1 MLLERLQEFGKK
13 IDSEGILKMLRRTD
27 KRYFLRY
34 YIYYYNRILVF
45 LGQDM
50 YYLSFFSETH
60 YVVYVVCPW
69 VRLLVIEIL
78 FTFNVPILLFGV
90 FPFSFSLNREKINQS
105 VGIRNWII
113 ALFSH
118 VYLPGGEKSS
128 ILVRCT
134 KLRFLRLPTIN
145 CNC

>member
-27 KRYFLRY
+27 KRYFSTYILLLQSNSCVLRT
-34 YIYYYNRILVF
+34 RHVLFIL
-45 LGQDM
+45 
-50 YYLSFFSETH
+50 FFSETH

-90 FPFSFSLNREKINQS
+90 FPFSFSLNRKKINQS

-128 ILVRCT
+128 ILVRYT
-134 KLRFLRLPTIN
+134 KLRFLHLPTIN